1 MKREADKHIMTGSHK
16 RRILSCLLFSLI
28 LAIAG
33 REVPEF
39 VNLTDDPSNDGTIV
53 LSVQEAVPQIS
64 SRRMTPQERCRYKG
78 KLVLFENFR
87 NFHSVALATSI
98 PGRDLLH
105 LLSLQRK

>member
-1 MKREADKHIMTGSHK
+1 MTGSHK

-33 REVPEF
+33 REAPEF

-53 LSVQEAVPQIS
+53 LSVQEAVPQLS
-64 SRRMTPQERCRYKG
+64 SRSITPQERRRFTSN
-78 KLVLFENFR
+78 LFLFEDFR
-87 NFHSVALATSI
+87 SFHSVALPTSI
-98 PGRDLLH
+98 SGKDLLH